1 MIYEMRYYTS
11 KSAWEEENES
21 YVMIWENK
29 DKTPATNCT
38 IGGKLL
44 KCIGYPNKKF
54 EIPEGIES
62 IGREVFVNTDWDIF
76 NTKVKEVII
85 PKTIEKIEE
94 GAFYW
99 SDINKITVHPDS
111 PCVIVKNGGLY
122 TKDGS
127 TLLFAFKANANKEFV
142 VEDGT
147 KRIGLCALENPR
159 CLGVYQEPDG
169 PILTTAVIPASVEQM
184 AFDEEDDYT
193 YDCVVIKA
201 PKGSYA
207 LKFAKKHKLRYIE
220 M

>member
-29 DKTPATNCT
+29 DKISATNCT

-54 EIPEGIES
+54 EIPEGVET
-62 IGREVFVNTDWDIF
+62 IGREVFVNPDWDIF
-76 NTKVKEVII
+76 DTAVKEVII
-85 PKTIEKIEE
+85 PKSVEKIEE
-94 GAFYW
+94 GAFNW
-99 SDINKITVHPDS
+99 TNINKITVHPDS
-111 PCVIVKNGGLY
+111 PCAIVKNGGLY

-142 VEDGT
+142 VEDGV
-147 KRIGLCALENPR
+147 KRIGLFALENPD

-169 PILTTAVIPASVEQM
+169 PILTTVVVPMSVEQI
-184 AFDEEDDYT
+184 AFDDEDDYVYRCT
-193 YDCVVIKA
+193 VIKA

-207 LKFAKKHKLRYIE
+207 IKFAKKHKIRYIE
-220 M
+220 I